1 MAIKFVKTKRHIL
14 FGNNPGEK
22 YVARLHRSS
31 DVSMD
36 QLCDEISHSTT
47 VSYPDVLAVLKAM
60 EIHVSAHVLR
70 GSAVKFG
77 MLGAFIPSIRATAM
91 ESAEDANADSIRRL
105 SCRFYPSVHFK
116 YNLSK
121 AKFEEA
127 NLNIKGL
134 VQ

>member
-22 YVARLHRSS
+22 YVVRLHRSS

-36 QLCDEISHSTT
+36 QLCEEISHSTT

-60 EIHVSAHVLR
+60 EIHLASHIQR

-77 MLGAFIPSIRATAM
+77 LLGAFIPSLRATAM
-91 ESAEDANADSIRRL
+91 ESAEDANANSIKRL
-105 SCRFYPSVHFK
+105 TCRFYPSVSFK
-116 YNLSK
+116 RSLAK
-121 AKFEEA
+121 AKYEEA
-127 NLNIKGL
+127 NLDIKGL
-134 VQ
+134 VL